1 MRPPLVLV
9 GHGSRD
15 PRSAATLHRLAQRV
29 RAGLPQ
35 VDVRG
40 CASLELSVPNL
51 EHVLSGLD
59 GSVIVVPLLL
69 GDAYHARTAP
79 ARPGAPGRCPTG
91 QAQRMDRC
99 DARRGPRAARRRP
112 APGCPGSVLA
122 TDGSWPRRA
131 SSHGPANAAV
141 SETATDLSR
150 EAASTGARWLR
161 HRGAGNRGGLG
172 PACATPVAPT
182 IGVLPWFLAP
192 GRLLDRAEAQAAALG
207 VTTVTAPLA
216 DHPATARV
224 PCSPATPVRWQL
236 DVRPGVGLIV
246 QESAQDPAQV
256 GSVPLAQARAKKR
269 SELALRA
276 RRT

>member
-35 VDVRG
+35 VDVRL
-40 CASLELSVPNL
+40 CFLELSVPNL

-69 GDAYHARTAP
+69 GDAYHARTDLPDRVRLAV
-79 ARPGAPGRCPTG
+79 ARQDRLDVWITATLGADTALLDA
-91 QAQRMDRC
+91 AQHR
-99 DARRGPRAARRRP
+99 AVRAASCD
-112 APGCPGSVLA
+112 GWILA
-122 TDGSWPRRA
+122 ATG

-150 EAASTGARWLR
+150 RLRRPVRAGFVTAAPEIAAAWAGLR
-161 HRGAGNRGGLG
+161 DAG
-172 PACATPVAPT
+172 CAD

-216 DHPATARV
+216 DHPATARAV
-224 PCSPATPVRWQL
+224 LARYAGCAGNWMSVRAS
-236 DVRPGVGLIV
+236 G
-246 QESAQDPAQV
+246 
-256 GSVPLAQARAKKR
+256 
-269 SELALRA
+269 
-276 RRT
+276 